1 MAASASATGQVPTT
15 HKVIRRR
22 WQTLGSLIEV
32 LPEGVNNVSEQDW
45 EEIEM
50 AVDSGATETV
60 VGEDMLTSIDTK
72 PGSAF
77 RRGVKYEVASG
88 ELIPNLGE
96 KRFVGVCENG
106 ETRNMTAQVCDVN
119 KALLSVKRMVQ
130 AGNRVVFEATGG
142 YIEDA
147 QTGERI
153 HMKETGGMYML
164 KMWVQRPF
172 PGQAERA

>member
-1 MAASASATGQVPTT
+1 M
-15 HKVIRRR
+15 
-22 WQTLGSLIEV
+22 
-32 LPEGVNNVSEQDW
+32 
-45 EEIEM
+45 
-50 AVDSGATETV
+50 
-60 VGEDMLTSIDTK
+60 
-72 PGSAF
+72 
-77 RRGVKYEVASG
+77 ASG
-88 ELIPNLGE
+88 DLIPNLGE

-119 KALLSVKRMVQ
+119 KALLGVKRMVQ

-147 QTGERI
+147 QIGEGI
-153 HMKETGGMYML
+153 HMKENGGMYML